1 MNAKKVLA
9 GSLLTLAATGFAASP
24 AMAYEDPNNQGGHGK
39 GKGPSFSQN
48 IQIIDDVCPTI
59 QDIDVI
65 TILEVLDEARV
76 NQCHDMKK
84 SAIVD
89 NSDAPA
95 AAVLGAVR

>member
-24 AMAYEDPNNQGGHGK
+24 AAAYGDPDHQHGK
-39 GKGPSFSQN
+39 GNGPSFSQN
-48 IQIIDDVCPTI
+48 INVIDDVCPTI
-59 QDIDVI
+59 QDIDVL
-65 TILEVLDEARV
+65 TIEVLDQART
-76 NQCHDMKK
+76 NQCHDMKH

-95 AAVLGAVR
+95 LPILGSVS

>member
-24 AMAYEDPNNQGGHGK
+24 AIATDEPSYE
-39 GKGPSFSQN
+39 SN
-48 IQIIDDVCPTI
+48 IQIIDDICPTI

-65 TILEVLDEARV
+65 NIVEALDEARV
-76 NQCHDMKK
+76 NQCNELKHH

-95 AAVLGAVR
+95 LGLLGSVS

>member
-24 AMAYEDPNNQGGHGK
+24 AMASDEQ
-39 GKGPSFSQN
+39 SSSQN
-48 IQIIDDVCPTI
+48 IQIIDDICPTI
-59 QDIDVI
+59 QDIDVL
-65 TILEVLDEARV
+65 TVLEVLDEARV

-89 NSDAPA
+89 NSEAPA
-95 AAVLGAVR
+95 LALLGGVF

>member
-24 AMAYEDPNNQGGHGK
+24 AMASDEQ
-39 GKGPSFSQN
+39 SFSQN
-48 IQIIDDVCPTI
+48 IQIIDDICPTI
-59 QDIDVI
+59 QDIDVL
-65 TILEVLDEARV
+65 TVVELLDEARV

-95 AAVLGAVR
+95 LALLGAVS

>member
-24 AMAYEDPNNQGGHGK
+24 AMANDGQ
-39 GKGPSFSQN
+39 SFSQN
-48 IQIIDDVCPTI
+48 INVIDDLCPTI

-65 TILEVLDEARV
+65 TVEVLDESRA

-95 AAVLGAVR
+95 LPILGSVN

>member
-24 AMAYEDPNNQGGHGK
+24 AMANDGQSYE
-39 GKGPSFSQN
+39 SN
-48 IQIIDDVCPTI
+48 INIIDDLCPTV

-65 TILEVLDEARV
+65 TVEVLDEARA

-95 AAVLGAVR
+95 LPILGGVF

>member
-24 AMAYEDPNNQGGHGK
+24 AIASDESSYE
-39 GKGPSFSQN
+39 SN
-48 IQIIDDVCPTI
+48 INIIDDLCPTI
-59 QDIDVI
+59 QDIDVL
-65 TILEVLDEARV
+65 TIEVLDEARA
-76 NQCHDMKK
+76 NQCHDMKH

-95 AAVLGAVR
+95 LPILGGVF

>member
-24 AMAYEDPNNQGGHGK
+24 AMASDDLSYE
-39 GKGPSFSQN
+39 SN
-48 IQIIDDVCPTI
+48 IQIIDDICPTI
-59 QDIDVI
+59 QDVDVI
-65 TILEVLDEARV
+65 NIVEVLDEARV
-76 NQCHDMKK
+76 NQCNELKHH

-95 AAVLGAVR
+95 AAILGGVF

>member
-1 MNAKKVLA
+1 MNAKKVLT

-24 AMAYEDPNNQGGHGK
+24 AAAYGDPDHKNGGA
-39 GKGPSFSQN
+39 SFSQN
-48 IQIIDDVCPTI
+48 IQVIDDVCPTI

-65 TILEVLDEARV
+65 NVVELLDEARV
-76 NQCHDMKK
+76 NQCNELKGH

-95 AAVLGAVR
+95 LALLGGVS

>member
-24 AMAYEDPNNQGGHGK
+24 AMAYEDPNNRGGHGK
-39 GKGPSFSQN
+39 GDGASFSQN
-48 IQIIDDVCPTI
+48 ITIIDDLCPTI

-65 TILEVLDEARV
+65 TIEVLDEARA

-95 AAVLGAVR
+95 LPILGTVR

>member
-24 AMAYEDPNNQGGHGK
+24 AIANDEPSYE
-39 GKGPSFSQN
+39 SN
-48 IQIIDDVCPTI
+48 INVIDDLCPTI

-65 TILEVLDEARV
+65 TIEVLDEARA

-95 AAVLGAVR
+95 LPILGTVN

>member
-24 AMAYEDPNNQGGHGK
+24 AIATDE
-39 GKGPSFSQN
+39 PSFSQN
-48 IQIIDDVCPTI
+48 LQIIDDVCPTI

-65 TILEVLDEARV
+65 TIEVLDEART

-95 AAVLGAVR
+95 LPILGIVS

>member
-24 AMAYEDPNNQGGHGK
+24 AMATDGQSYE
-39 GKGPSFSQN
+39 SN
-48 IQIIDDVCPTI
+48 INIIDDVCPTI

-65 TILEVLDEARV
+65 TIEVLDEARV

-95 AAVLGAVR
+95 LPILGGVF

>member
-24 AMAYEDPNNQGGHGK
+24 AMANDGQSYE
-39 GKGPSFSQN
+39 SN
-48 IQIIDDVCPTI
+48 INIIDDVCPTI

-65 TILEVLDEARV
+65 TIEVLDEART

-95 AAVLGAVR
+95 LPILGGVF